1 MSSIARLRHAPPEF
15 MSRYE
20 WVSATRLTQKRATN
34 AVYALKHTRTQEVR
48 VAKVIRASSSHKI
61 SVELEML
68 TLLKH
73 PNIVRYYESFQN
85 EHVQI
90 IVTERCEMDFI
101 DYVQRSERGFLEER
115 ECSAYIAQLVSAL
128 LYCHANL
135 VAHRDIKLDNLFL
148 AQDRGKRLLKL
159 GDFGFSRGFDPLERS
174 TTFCGSEH
182 YTPPEIAVG
191 AKYSPFHADLWSL
204 GVAIA
209 AMALGRFPFANEDQ
223 FFDMLH
229 GAEPNFARR
238 IDGEHVSETLQ
249 DLVRS
254 LLRLKP
260 SERLALTHVKQH
272 LWLAQEQ
279 IQAHLPHREPM
290 PSIER
295 ALVEQV
301 ASLGFDED
309 EVWRRVI
316 ANDCNEQCVAIYHLL
331 CERALQE
338 TRARAAREQPTRIA
352 SAPRALSDSELS
364 RVGMRSDNAKKLNR
378 EDLAAPSTPPPLLR
392 KLLPR
397 RMSRR
402 RLARKSTE

>member
-1 MSSIARLRHAPPEF
+1 ML
-15 MSRYE
+15 RYE
-20 WVSATRLTQKRATN
+20 WDSAARLTPKRAAN
-34 AVYALKHTRTQEVR
+34 AVYALKHTRTQQVR

-90 IVTERCEMDFI
+90 VITERCEMDFI
-101 DYVQRSERGFLEER
+101 DYVQQSELGFLEER
-115 ECSAYIAQLVSAL
+115 ECKSYVAQLVSAL

-148 AQDRGKRLLKL
+148 AQEDGIRLLKL

-191 AKYSPFHADLWSL
+191 AKYSPFRADLWSL

-238 IDGEHVSETLQ
+238 IDGEHVSNLLQ
-249 DLVRS
+249 DLVRR
-254 LLRLKP
+254 LLCLKP
-260 SERLALTHVKQH
+260 SERLALTHVKEH
-272 LWLAQEQ
+272 AWLAGEQ
-279 IQAHLPHREPM
+279 IHAHLPHREPT
-290 PSIER
+290 PKIER
-295 ALVEQV
+295 ALVQQV
-301 ASLGFDED
+301 VSLGFDAD

-316 ANDCNEQCVAIYHLL
+316 ANDCSEQCVAIYHLL
-331 CERALQE
+331 CERARQE
-338 TRARAAREQPTRIA
+338 KQARAKREREQPTRLG
-352 SAPRALSDSELS
+352 SAPRALSDSELDRADMLS
-364 RVGMRSDNAKKLNR
+364 RGTRNGRDKKPPR
-378 EDLAAPSTPPPLLR
+378 EDLVAPSTPPPLLR

-397 RMSRR
+397 RLSSR
-402 RLARKSTE
+402 RLARRSNE